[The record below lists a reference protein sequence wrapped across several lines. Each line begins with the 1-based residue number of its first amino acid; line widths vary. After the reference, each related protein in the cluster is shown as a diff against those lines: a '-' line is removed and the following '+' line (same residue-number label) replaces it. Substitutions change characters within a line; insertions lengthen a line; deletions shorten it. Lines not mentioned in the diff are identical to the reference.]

1 MGSGTRVSRK
11 QRRVSGASSM
21 LLAQCESPP
30 PTNSPCNPLPRE
42 LPRLGSGTPG
52 HTAPA
57 QRMQPPRVGVTGV
70 RCAQPGTSS
79 AANWPLE
86 LSASLSPLRLGFLL
100 WMTMIRVPTCLL
112 YRPGLRMLPG
122 KGRAYVRGGSEEQR
136 WAISSSWPDS
146 LPSQTTRRLSWLAE
160 VSLPHLC
167 SYSAQGQAY
176 KVSPVTTLL
185 WGLQSSYP
193 LDLAE
198 CQSLEYRTL
207 VLLRSATNSP
217 SLSSSSQSQIPG

>member
-1 MGSGTRVSRK
+1 
-11 QRRVSGASSM
+11 M

-193 LDLAE
+193 GPSRMPVFGVQDPSFVEVSHEL
-198 CQSLEYRTL
+198 SLSFFLFPVPDPWLRGTQGTQPG
-207 VLLRSATNSP
+207 VLL
-217 SLSSSSQSQIPG
+217 